1 MGIYYIKEESNRRF
15 FKWSNF
21 AGQIY
26 CISIYLRVTSCYISK
41 ERFDR
46 YSIAFKM
53 ESFDLSWNS
62 RETRKERENLESNE
76 KKMVERTRASK
87 GEKRDPKEALNDK
100 GPIRTEVEARAPLFE
115 LSQREE

>member
-1 MGIYYIKEESNRRF
+1 
-15 FKWSNF
+15 
-21 AGQIY
+21 
-26 CISIYLRVTSCYISK
+26 
-41 ERFDR
+41 
-46 YSIAFKM
+46 M
-53 ESFDLSWNS
+53 ESFDFSWNS
-62 RETRKERENLESNE
+62 RETRKERESLESKESNE